1 MKWRL
6 SQIEFIKIAQANKQD
21 REETYQQFLAFSKK
35 NKAVDIPSRAEFD
48 NKYQTI
54 EDTCE
59 FYSIDELSSLLDTSK
74 RTVQR
79 WFEFYSKELHPL
91 GNQVVELK
99 FFKRFVRTFPGE
111 IADNC
116 QPDLLWFISIL

>member
-1 MKWRL
+1 M
-6 SQIEFIKIAQANKQD
+6 
-21 REETYQQFLAFSKK
+21 
-35 NKAVDIPSRAEFD
+35 
-48 NKYQTI
+48 
-54 EDTCE
+54 
-59 FYSIDELSSLLDTSK
+59 
-74 RTVQR
+74 
-79 WFEFYSKELHPL
+79 